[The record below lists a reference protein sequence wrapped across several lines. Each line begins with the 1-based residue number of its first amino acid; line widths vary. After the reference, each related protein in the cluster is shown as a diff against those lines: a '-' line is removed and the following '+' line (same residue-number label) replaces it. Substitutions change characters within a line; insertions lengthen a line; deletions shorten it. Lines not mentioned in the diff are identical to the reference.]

1 MSKTQASIRTR
12 YVGPTDTKGQ
22 RISATDDYLPG
33 QLRHSTFNWKDGKG
47 VGENHRL
54 AAQAWLDI
62 HNPGATVTTPGLA
75 FAEDFYWTWEF

>member
-12 YVGPTDTKGQ
+12 YVGPTNTKNPRIGVTDDTGQ
-22 RISATDDYLPG
+22 RQRSQFD
-33 QLRHSTFNWKDGKG
+33 WKEGKG

-62 HNPGATVTTPGLA
+62 HNTGATVTTPGLA